1 MATQA
6 RSIASLTISF
16 GLVAIPV
23 KLYSATQSSERISF
37 NLLRAKDGSRVKQQY
52 VAVADGQLVERAEMV
67 KGYEFAKDQYVMFS
81 PEELKALEDT
91 TTHAIDIGQFVPLE
105 SVDPVYFDGTYYLA
119 PDKGG
124 AKPYTLLA
132 TALRKTG
139 QCAVGR
145 WVSRGKEHIVIIRP
159 MQDGLAMHQLH
170 FKEQVREL
178 KDLGLEPAPVSE
190 PELKLAQQ
198 LIDHLAAKRFDANEY
213 HDEFKGR
220 VEAAIQKKVEGKQ
233 ISLAEAPAASTS
245 GNVIDLMEAL
255 RASIDARGAKTPSLK
270 ERKAPKRATG
280 THRAPARR
288 LADEMQEFDSKD
300 LKRLFGIP
308 ASHVRSLIRAG
319 HISPSKKAGKSG
331 KLAYS
336 FQDLIVLRTLGSLRA
351 AKIPTKRINRT
362 LREIR
367 SSLPGELP
375 LSGLSIVAVGDRI
388 VVREGRSLRE
398 SETGQYTLALEVIDQ
413 DGALLDDRQ
422 ALERRGK
429 GRAARSAA
437 APAAGRRGA
446 FRARDGSRGTDAEGA
461 APMRRAS
468 RLAAHGGAGE
478 SGTAAAPEGPSARG
492 GSVYRGI
499 DTAEALLS
507 FNLAVL
513 LEDLDRRR
521 SDGGVPG
528 RPRAGPGACR
538 RPLQPRAALRA
549 GGQREDALR
558 HLLAYRR
565 S

>member
-91 TTHAIDIGQFVPLE
+91 TTHSIDIGQFVPLE
-105 SVDPVYFDGTYYLA
+105 SVDPLYFDGTYYLA

-178 KDLGLEPAPVSE
+178 KDLGIEPAPVSE

-198 LIDHLAAKRFDANEY
+198 LIDHLTAKRFDANEY

-233 ISLAEAPAASTS
+233 ISLAEAPAASTG

-270 ERKAPKRATG
+270 ERKAPKRAT
-280 THRAPARR
+280 APTAARKTARR
-288 LADEMQEFDSKD
+288 
-300 LKRLFGIP
+300 
-308 ASHVRSLIRAG
+308 
-319 HISPSKKAGKSG
+319 
-331 KLAYS
+331 
-336 FQDLIVLRTLGSLRA
+336 
-351 AKIPTKRINRT
+351 
-362 LREIR
+362 
-367 SSLPGELP
+367 
-375 LSGLSIVAVGDRI
+375 
-388 VVREGRSLRE
+388 
-398 SETGQYTLALEVIDQ
+398 
-413 DGALLDDRQ
+413 
-422 ALERRGK
+422 
-429 GRAARSAA
+429 
-437 APAAGRRGA
+437 
-446 FRARDGSRGTDAEGA
+446 
-461 APMRRAS
+461 
-468 RLAAHGGAGE
+468 
-478 SGTAAAPEGPSARG
+478 
-492 GSVYRGI
+492 
-499 DTAEALLS
+499 
-507 FNLAVL
+507 
-513 LEDLDRRR
+513 
-521 SDGGVPG
+521 
-528 RPRAGPGACR
+528 
-538 RPLQPRAALRA
+538 
-549 GGQREDALR
+549 
-558 HLLAYRR
+558 
-565 S
+565 